1 MYIHTWLT
9 ARGST
14 TKQTEIGANTNMA
27 KTYLDSAVGMF
38 FFIKLPLMIKFHML
52 CSCIINLKSK
62 LSTFGFYSSS
72 REIVFQL
79 HTMNIKKIHIVAL
92 IAFPHQVSER
102 SEKMFCWEKFQHNKR
117 QKKLRWKSLWKSS
130 ADRPEKKLCKYF
142 DLSCWFGSSDTH
154 NDHTKC

>member
-38 FFIKLPLMIKFHML
+38 FSKLPLMIKFHML

-62 LSTFGFYSSS
+62 ISTFGFYSSS

-102 SEKMFCWEKFQHNKR
+102 SEKMFCWEKFQHNKK

-130 ADRPEKKLCKYF
+130 ADRPEKNLCKYF
-142 DLSCWFGSSDTH
+142 DLSCWFGSSNIH

>member
-27 KTYLDSAVGMF
+27 KTYLDSAVGIF
-38 FFIKLPLMIKFHML
+38 FRKLPLMIKFHML

-62 LSTFGFYSSS
+62 ISTFGFYSSS

-79 HTMNIKKIHIVAL
+79 HTMNIKNIYIVAL

-102 SEKMFCWEKFQHNKR
+102 SEKMFCWEKFQHNKK
-117 QKKLRWKSLWKSS
+117 QKKLHWKSLWKSS
-130 ADRPEKKLCKYF
+130 ADRPKKKFCKYF